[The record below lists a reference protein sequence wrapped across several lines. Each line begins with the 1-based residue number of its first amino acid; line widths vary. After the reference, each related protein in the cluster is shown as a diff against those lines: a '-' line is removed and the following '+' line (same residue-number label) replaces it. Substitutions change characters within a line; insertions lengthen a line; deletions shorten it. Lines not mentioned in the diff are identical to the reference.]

1 MSQTLILILT
11 ILVKTFGTEYSR
23 MNQVR
28 FVEDRLYKIWRG
40 MVCIKHT
47 IPLQI
52 FKRLSSTNF
61 VWSIVLEYFFP
72 FDLMMKR
79 TVRLI
84 INKMDNSSNI
94 FSSSKF
100 STCFYNL
107 LLLYQKVKNSRQ
119 LNTTTFQRYR
129 R

>member
-28 FVEDRLYKIWRG
+28 FVEDSLYKIWRG

-79 TVRLI
+79 MVRLI

-107 LLLYQKVKNSRQ
+107 LLLYRKVKNSRQ